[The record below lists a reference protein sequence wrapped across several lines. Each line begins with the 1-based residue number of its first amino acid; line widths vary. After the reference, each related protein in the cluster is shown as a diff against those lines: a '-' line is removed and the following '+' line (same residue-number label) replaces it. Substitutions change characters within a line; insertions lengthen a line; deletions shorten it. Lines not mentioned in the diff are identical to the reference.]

1 MEGRFSPGAAT
12 VLGAGVASHA
22 CTACAYQTQ
31 AHPCRDNGG
40 GSQCGG
46 VSPNVLPALD
56 LSGECDPRLAHSSQP
71 GYESRIC
78 ERASGELGIGQ
89 TTDGLGEARRSFAPT
104 GGREP
109 QTAPPDARVQPGART
124 ASRDLGTTAAGLVG
138 ASHGNGDHWPV
149 RCASLP

>member
-22 CTACAYQTQ
+22 CAACAYQTK
-31 AHPCRDNGG
+31 AHSCRDNGG
-40 GSQCGG
+40 RSQCAG
-46 VSPNVLPALD
+46 VSPNVLPAMD

-78 ERASGELGIGQ
+78 ERTSGELGTGQ
-89 TTDGLGEARRSFAPT
+89 TTDGLGEARSSFAPT

-109 QTAPPDARVQPGART
+109 QKAPPESRVRPGGRRAKRELGIT
-124 ASRDLGTTAAGLVG
+124 AD
-138 ASHGNGDHWPV
+138 
-149 RCASLP
+149 

>member
-1 MEGRFSPGAAT
+1 MEGRFSSGAAT

-22 CTACAYQTQ
+22 CAACDYQTK
-31 AHPCRDNGG
+31 AHPRRDNGG

-46 VSPNVLPALD
+46 VSPNVLPAMD

-78 ERASGELGIGQ
+78 ERGSGELGTGQ

-109 QTAPPDARVQPGART
+109 QTAPPDARVRPGART
-124 ASRDLGTTAAGLVG
+124 ASRDLGTTATGLAGT
-138 ASHGNGDHWPV
+138 SHDTGDTLPV
-149 RCASLP
+149 R

>member
-22 CTACAYQTQ
+22 CAACAYQTK
-31 AHPCRDNGG
+31 AHPCRDHGG

-46 VSPNVLPALD
+46 GSPNVLPAMD
-56 LSGECDPRLAHSSQP
+56 LSGECDPRLAHCSQS

-78 ERASGELGIGQ
+78 EGASGELGTGQ
-89 TTDGLGEARRSFAPT
+89 TTGSLGEAPGSFAST

-109 QTAPPDARVQPGART
+109 QTAPPDARV
-124 ASRDLGTTAAGLVG
+124 
-138 ASHGNGDHWPV
+138 
-149 RCASLP
+149 

>member
-12 VLGAGVASHA
+12 VLGAGVACHA
-22 CTACAYQTQ
+22 CSQTK

-56 LSGECDPRLAHSSQP
+56 LSGECDPRLAHSSQL
-71 GYESRIC
+71 GYESRLC
-78 ERASGELGIGQ
+78 ERGSGELGTGQ
-89 TTDGLGEARRSFAPT
+89 TTDGLGEARRSFAPP

-109 QTAPPDARVQPGART
+109 QTAPPDARVRPGART

-138 ASHGNGDHWPV
+138 ASHGNGDPGPV
-149 RCASLP
+149 R